1 VKIIVNADD
10 LGLSREVND
19 AIFAHMATGR
29 VTSATVLA
37 NADAL
42 TDVARRAKDFPRCS
56 FGVHLNADEFRPLTA
71 AAGLAKLL
79 DSDGNFIGNRVRE
92 IPVDGALRAAV
103 FAEWCAQV
111 ERVRAA
117 GFRISHFDSHHHVHT
132 VPGLLPV
139 LKALQRKF
147 AVRRV
152 RASMN
157 LYPADAPAARSLRW
171 KKAAW
176 NFALRNYFATRTT
189 DGFTSL
195 EIYATKASL
204 AGVAEKFR
212 TVELMVHPGGG
223 AFAAETALLATEWWR
238 DLPVP
243 VELMSYDEL

>member
-1 VKIIVNADD
+1 MKIIVNADD
-10 LGLSREVND
+10 LGLSQEIND
-19 AIFAHMATGR
+19 AIFAHMTTGR

-37 NADAL
+37 NAAALDDA
-42 TDVARRAKDFPRCS
+42 ARRAKDFPRCS

-71 AAGLAKLL
+71 SPALARLL
-79 DSDGNFIGNRVRE
+79 DAEGNFIGNRVRE

-103 FAEWCAQV
+103 FAEWSAQV

-117 GFRISHFDSHHHVHT
+117 GFAISHFDSHHHIHT

-139 LKALQRKF
+139 LKALQKKF

-157 LYPADAPAARSLRW
+157 LYPADAPAAWALRW

-195 EIYATKASL
+195 EIFATKASR
-204 AGVAEKFR
+204 AGLEKKFR
-212 TVELMVHPGGG
+212 TMELMVHPGG
-223 AFAAETALLATEWWR
+223 ADFASETALLATEWWR
-238 DLPVP
+238 GLKFP